1 MKELVTDPLI
11 LIPLLLVVS
20 IYFLITFHYG
30 SKRKVAEKLEYC
42 LAFLFLFVAPGLTLS
57 PINIFQ
63 PYHLSVPKISLR
75 SIVMKL
81 GLYGYF
87 MVILKS
93 WFSRL
98 FQSSML
104 LFSNPFLG
112 LLLSLS
118 LVSALWSETPG
129 YTLRQSLLILGL
141 SIFSAH
147 IANRYSWD
155 KLVVLIRYSTTLIS
169 ILSAFYALAMPAIG
183 VEPKGWKGITS
194 HPNRLGIL
202 LSLNITLWLF
212 HAIHHPQQRWFAI
225 SFAFFSLYVRQNT
238 NSATSLV
245 LILILLTLVGCLRLL
260 KSLTFQQA
268 FVGVVIFMVL
278 GIGVM
283 LIVLENWF
291 NILNALDKD
300 PSLTGRTEFWP
311 QIIERIIEKHPILG
325 YGTQG
330 FWQAWRG
337 IENPANG
344 ISTPKGFKPP
354 HAHNGF
360 LEIALDL
367 GIVGFIIFL
376 FAFFRTVATAV
387 LFMGIN
393 PSAESLLPLVFLTWM
408 VIPNITVSELFYPTH
423 VWVYY
428 VIITVRLNLEI
439 KQFYLRQ
446 KQSPYPLSYPST
458 V

>member
-1 MKELVTDPLI
+1 MKELITDPLI
-11 LIPLLLVVS
+11 LIPLLFVFV

-30 SKRKVAEKLEYC
+30 SKQKIAAKLEYL
-42 LAFLFLFVAPGLTLS
+42 LAFVFLFVSPGLAIS
-57 PINIFQ
+57 PINILQ
-63 PYHLSVPKISLR
+63 PYHFTVPKISLR
-75 SIVMKL
+75 SIVIKF
-81 GLYGYF
+81 GLYSYF
-87 MVILKS
+87 IIILKS
-93 WFSRL
+93 SFSRI
-98 FQSSML
+98 FQSSLL

-112 LLLSLS
+112 LLLCLS
-118 LVSALWSETPG
+118 LLSAIWSETPA
-129 YTLRQSLLILGL
+129 YTLRQSLLIVGL

-147 IANRYSWD
+147 IASRYSWD

-169 ILSAFYALAMPAIG
+169 ILSAFYALAMPSIG

-212 HAIHHPQQRWFAI
+212 HAIHHPKQRWFAV

-260 KSLTFQQA
+260 KSLSFQQA

-278 GIGVM
+278 GIGIM

-311 QIIERIIEKHPILG
+311 QIIERIVEKRPILG

-360 LEIALDL
+360 LEIFLDL
-367 GIVGFIIFL
+367 GVVGFVIFL
-376 FAFFRTVATAV
+376 FAFFRTVASAV
-387 LFMGIN
+387 FYMGIN
-393 PSAESLLPLVFLTWM
+393 PSSESLLPLVFLTWM

-423 VWVYY
+423 IWVYF

-439 KQFYLRQ
+439 KQFNQRQ
-446 KQSPYPLSYPST
+446 KQIKYQLAYP
-458 V
+458 

>member
-11 LIPLLLVVS
+11 LIPVIVVIG
-20 IYFLITFHYG
+20 IYFLITFHYATQ
-30 SKRKVAEKLEYC
+30 KKIANL
-42 LAFLFLFVAPGLTLS
+42 LQFLLTFTFLFVSPGLTIF
-57 PINIFQ
+57 PILILQ
-63 PYHLSVPKISLR
+63 PYHLSVPILSFR
-75 SIVMKL
+75 SIAIKL
-81 GLYGYF
+81 GLYSYF
-87 MVILKS
+87 IVILKS
-93 WFSRL
+93 WFSRI
-98 FQSSML
+98 FQSTLL

-112 LLLSLS
+112 LLLCLS
-118 LVSALWSETPG
+118 LISPIWSETPG
-129 YTLRQSLLILGL
+129 FTLRQSLLIVGL

-147 IANRYSWD
+147 IASRYSWV

-169 ILSAFYALAMPAIG
+169 VLSAFYALAMPSIG

-212 HAIHHPQQRWFAI
+212 HAIHHPKQRWFAV

-260 KSLTFQQA
+260 KSLSFQQA

-278 GIGVM
+278 GIGIM

-311 QIIERIIEKHPILG
+311 QIIERIVEKRPILG

-360 LEIALDL
+360 LEIFLDL
-367 GIVGFIIFL
+367 GVVGFVIFL
-376 FAFFRTVATAV
+376 FAFLRTVASAV
-387 LFMGIN
+387 LYMGIN
-393 PSAESLLPLVFLTWM
+393 PSSESLLPLVFLTWM

-423 VWVYY
+423 IWVYF

-439 KQFYLRQ
+439 KQFNQRQ
-446 KQSPYPLSYPST
+446 KQIKYQLAYP
-458 V
+458 

>member
-1 MKELVTDPLI
+1 MKALITDPLI
-11 LIPLLLVVS
+11 LVPLILVFG
-20 IYFLITFHYG
+20 IYFLITFHYA
-30 SKRKVAEKLEYC
+30 SKPKIAAKLEY
-42 LAFLFLFVAPGLTLS
+42 LLTFIFLCIAPGLTIS
-57 PINIFQ
+57 PINILQ
-63 PYHLSVPKISLR
+63 PYHLTVPKISFR
-75 SIVMKL
+75 SIVIKL
-81 GLYGYF
+81 GLYSYF
-87 MVILKS
+87 LIILKS

-98 FQSSML
+98 FQSSLL

-118 LVSALWSETPG
+118 LLSCIWSETPG
-129 YTLRQSLLILGL
+129 YTLRQSLIIIGL

-147 IANRYSWD
+147 IANRYSWK
-155 KLVVLIRYSTTLIS
+155 KLVVLIRYSTTFLS
-169 ILSAFYALAMPAIG
+169 IASAFYALAMPAIG
-183 VEPKGWKGITS
+183 VEPKGWKGVMS

-212 HAIHHPQQRWFAI
+212 HAIHHPKQRWFAL

-245 LILILLTLVGCLRLL
+245 LILILLILVACLRLL
-260 KSLTFQQA
+260 KSLSFQQA
-268 FVGVVIFMVL
+268 FVGVVLFMVL

-300 PSLTGRTEFWP
+300 PTLTGRTEFWP
-311 QIIERIIEKHPILG
+311 QIIERIIEKRPILG

-367 GIVGFIIFL
+367 GVIGFVIFL
-376 FAFFRTVATAV
+376 FAFLRTVATAV
-387 LFMGIN
+387 LYMGIN

-428 VIITVRLNLEI
+428 VMITVRLNVEI
-439 KQFYLRQ
+439 KQFNLKQRQ
-446 KQSPYPLSYPST
+446 MQYQLAYP
-458 V
+458 